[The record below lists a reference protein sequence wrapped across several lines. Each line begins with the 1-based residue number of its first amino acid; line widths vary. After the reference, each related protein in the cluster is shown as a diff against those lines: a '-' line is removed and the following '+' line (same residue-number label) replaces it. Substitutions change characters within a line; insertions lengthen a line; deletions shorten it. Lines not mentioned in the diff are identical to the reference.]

1 MPVAEK
7 LPRWIDLLA
16 SLLSHQMPLTF
27 AQLAKEV
34 PAYGASDVALDSRKR
49 MFERDKRELR
59 ALGVPIESVSDDGEE
74 ESAYTLRRTD
84 FYLPYLGVMSE
95 RGVQHPEKV
104 TQRGYGAIK
113 SLAFEPDELQV
124 IGEAASRAL
133 QVGDEALSDNVRS
146 ALRKLA
152 FDLPLEHADTATDT
166 VIAPT
171 AAASAATLAA
181 LGDALFKRKEIT
193 FKYHSI
199 GSDQTTTRQVQPYGL
214 FFVSGHWYLV
224 ALDQHHNALRNF
236 RVSRVRA
243 LQVNTKRPDTHDY
256 TIDPRFSLRAHSAS
270 KQAWEIGDVDSY
282 EAIVEFTGKSGAAL
296 AAAALG
302 KPDDQHTTYRRFDVR
317 RTDSFA
323 RWLLSFADEVQPK
336 SPPELVNAYRQ
347 IATETLA
354 CYATPGVSANGA
366 TIEGNHH
373 G

>member
-1 MPVAEK
+1 MPVADK

-16 SLLSHQMPLTF
+16 ALLSRRMPLTF
-27 AQLAKEV
+27 AQLANEV
-34 PAYGASDVALDSRKR
+34 PAYGAGDVTLDSRKR

-59 ALGVPIESVSDDGEE
+59 ALGVPIESVSGDGDE

-84 FYLPYLGVMSE
+84 FYLPYLGIVSD

-104 TQRGYGAIK
+104 RQNGYGAIK
-113 SLAFEPDELQV
+113 TLAFEPDELQV

-152 FDLPLEHADTATDT
+152 FDLPLEHSATSPDT

-171 AAASAATLAA
+171 TAASAAILSA
-181 LGDALFKRKEIT
+181 LGDALFRRKEVS
-193 FKYHSI
+193 FEYHSM

-214 FFVSGHWYLV
+214 FFLSGHWYLA

-236 RVSRVRA
+236 RVSRIAA
-243 LQVNTKRPDTHDY
+243 LKVNSKRPDTHDY
-256 TIDPRFSLRAHSAS
+256 TIDPRFSLRVHSAS

-323 RWLLSFADEVQPK
+323 RWLLSFADEVQPL

-347 IATETLA
+347 VANEALA
-354 CYATPGVSANGA
+354 CYAPQRVSANAAAFG
-366 TIEGNHH
+366 GNHH